1 VGSGNVEENRED
13 SALTSG
19 GLVEEVSFN
28 ISMIPIDG
36 MSRSNMEV
44 DLFQEVGFSVV
55 IKDIGSGVI
64 NCK

>member
-1 VGSGNVEENRED
+1 VGSGNVEKNSED

-55 IKDIGSGVI
+55 IKDISSGVI

>member
-1 VGSGNVEENRED
+1 
-13 SALTSG
+13 
-19 GLVEEVSFN
+19 LVEEVSFN

-55 IKDIGSGVI
+55 IKDISSGVI